1 VKKIVQKQI
10 EFIEAD
16 LQMLRDEH
24 VILDSERNPEFRIR
38 VRTEV
43 EWAKEEIDR
52 ISCRFR
58 GIF

>member
-1 VKKIVQKQI
+1 VKKIVREQI
-10 EFIEAD
+10 AFIEAD
-16 LQMLRDEH
+16 LKILKDEN

-52 ISCRFR
+52 ISRRFR
-58 GIF
+58 GIS